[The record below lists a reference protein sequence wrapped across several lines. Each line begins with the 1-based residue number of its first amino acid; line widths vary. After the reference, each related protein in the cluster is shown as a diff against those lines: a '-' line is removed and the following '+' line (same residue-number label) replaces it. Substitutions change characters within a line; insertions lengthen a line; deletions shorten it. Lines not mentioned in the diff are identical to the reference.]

1 MSTIIAIQALL
12 PIPTTKTYLSHGLDK
27 YSSRCPSSSTPRPRL
42 RCSLQVS
49 DPIQTGRRSGGYPPA
64 LWDFDTIQSLN
75 TEYKGER
82 HMRREEDLIGQVR
95 EMLVHEEVDL
105 TPQLE
110 LIDDLHKLGISCH
123 FENEILQILKSIYLN
138 QNYKRDLYS
147 TSLAFRL
154 LRQNGFILPQE
165 VFDCFKNEKG
175 TDFKP
180 SLSHDRKGLLQL
192 YEASF
197 LSRQGEETLQLA
209 REFATK
215 ILQKEVDERDFET
228 KMGFPS
234 HWRVQMPNAR
244 LHIDAYRKRTD
255 MNPVVLELAI
265 LDTNIVQAQFQ
276 EELKET
282 SRWWESTSLVQ
293 ELPFV
298 RDRIVECYLWTTG
311 VIQRREHGYERI
323 MLTKINALVTT
334 IDDVFDI
341 YGTLEELQ
349 LFTTTIQRWDLE
361 SMKQL
366 PPYMQLCYLAL
377 HKFVIEEA
385 YETLKEK
392 GFNSIPY
399 VTKWWVNLV
408 ESYMK
413 EATWYYNGYKP
424 SMQEYINNAWISI
437 GGLPILSHLFF
448 RFTDSIESMDK
459 YRDMDRASC
468 TILRLADDMGTSL
481 VEVERGDV
489 PKAIQCYMN
498 ETNASEEEAREYVRR
513 LIEKEWEKMNTE
525 TMWDDDDDD
534 FTLSKYYCE
543 VVANLARMAQF
554 IYQDG
559 LDGFGM
565 KDSKVNKLLKELLFE
580 RYE

>member
-1 MSTIIAIQALL
+1 MSTIIAIQVLL
-12 PIPTTKTYLSHGLDK
+12 PIPTTKTYPSHDLEK
-27 YSSRCPSSSTPRPRL
+27 SSSRCRSSSTPRPRL
-42 RCSLQVS
+42 CCSLQVS
-49 DPIQTGRRSGGYPPA
+49 DPIPTGRRSGGYPPA

-95 EMLVHEEVDL
+95 EMLVHEVEDP

-110 LIDDLHKLGISCH
+110 FIDDLHKLGISCH

-154 LRQNGFILPQE
+154 LRQYGFILPQE
-165 VFDCFKNEKG
+165 VFDCFKNEEG

-180 SLSHDRKGLLQL
+180 SFGRDIKGLLQL

-197 LSRQGEETLQLA
+197 LSRKGEETLQLA

-215 ILQKEVDERDFET
+215 ILQKEVDEREFAT
-228 KMGFPS
+228 KMEFPS
-234 HWRVQMPNAR
+234 HWTVQMPNAR
-244 LHIDAYRKRTD
+244 PFIDAYRRRPD

-282 SRWWESTSLVQ
+282 SRWWESTGIVQ

-298 RDRIVECYLWTTG
+298 RDRIVEGYFWTIG
-311 VIQRREHGYERI
+311 VTQRREHGYERI
-323 MLTKINALVTT
+323 MTAKVIALVTCL
-334 IDDVFDI
+334 DDI
-341 YGTLEELQ
+341 YDVYGTIEELQ
-349 LFTTTIQRWDLE
+349 LFTSTIQRWDLE

-366 PPYMQLCYLAL
+366 PTYMQVSFLAL
-377 HKFVIEEA
+377 HNFVTEVA
-385 YETLKEK
+385 YDTLKKK
-392 GFNSIPY
+392 GYNSTPY
-399 VTKWWVNLV
+399 LRKTWVDLV
-408 ESYMK
+408 ESYIK

-424 SMQEYINNAWISI
+424 SMQEYLNNAWISV
-437 GGLPILSHLFF
+437 GSMAILNHLFF
-448 RFTDSIESMDK
+448 RFTNERMHK
-459 YRDMDRASC
+459 YRDMNRVSSN
-468 TILRLADDMGTSL
+468 IVRLADDMGTSL
-481 VEVERGDV
+481 AEVERGDV

-513 LIEKEWEKMNTE
+513 VIQEEWEKLNTE
-525 TMWDDDDDD
+525 LMRDDDDDDD

-543 VVANLARMAQF
+543 VVANLTRMAQF

-559 LDGFGM
+559 SDGFGM
-565 KDSKVNKLLKELLFE
+565 KDSKVNRLLKETLIE